1 MPKTTERRR
10 KSRIPLQDVL
20 KLAWVD
26 KKDKYFSTKAPCL
39 DASETGLRV
48 EIAER
53 MDPASFVNVKA
64 DRFGLTASARVRH
77 VVQSGIRYQ
86 IGLEFNPGHAWK
98 NLPAAPASEPS

>member
-1 MPKTTERRR
+1 MSKTMERRR
-10 KSRIPLQDVL
+10 KTRIPLKDVL

-26 KKDKYFSTKAPCL
+26 RKDKYFATKAPCL

-53 MDPASFVNVKA
+53 IDPASFVNIKA

-86 IGLEFNPGHAWK
+86 IGLEFNPGHSWK
-98 NLPAAPASEPS
+98 NLPDMSPSESH